1 MRALLLLTAALF
13 SGLPSAAPSGNCAEE
28 GGGATDL
35 IDRRIAERWESEGVK
50 PAPASD
56 DYEFFRRL
64 SLDLRGVIPATDE
77 IRKFAADPD
86 PGKREK
92 TAEAWLRS
100 DAFATWWSHRWTD
113 DLTLQPT
120 GKVREV
126 HDAFRGWIRDAI
138 RSNMPYDRFV
148 KRMLSAKGPSDFDPA
163 VGFLAA
169 GLFNTREE
177 GSKDIVERTARIFL
191 GMQIRC
197 AECHDH
203 PFDDWTQQDFYGM
216 ASFFWQARSEFR
228 GGGSGDPQTGWI
240 VDDSSHGEP
249 GVPNPQKGVK
259 KPEEPKA
266 AKAPAAAK
274 QGFAPCYK
282 STGEGVGEHEARRVA
297 FARLLTADRQFARA
311 AVNRHWGLLF
321 GRGLVHPLD
330 GFSAGRKPSHPELLE
345 DLADEFIRSGY
356 DVRRLLQSIVQSK
369 AYQLSSRQGGPE
381 GSAAGGRFFS
391 QAAVASLLPEQLF
404 ESLVRATG
412 LGELKPSA
420 KGKGGA
426 PVDAFRESF
435 FREFKPS
442 LQPNDPAT
450 PATDPTISQALFFLN
465 GDLVARGTAAA
476 AELRLA
482 RLMEREQDPA
492 RRIEEL
498 FLATISRPP
507 KARETEAL
515 LARVKKAGDSS
526 RIYEDIFW
534 ALLNSTEF
542 VTRH

>member
-1 MRALLLLTAALF
+1 MRAVLLLTAAL
-13 SGLPSAAPSGNCAEE
+13 LW

-35 IDRRIAERWESEGVK
+35 IDRRIAERWESEGVR

-64 SLDLRGVIPATDE
+64 SLDLRGVIPAPDE
-77 IRKFAADPD
+77 IRRFAADSD
-86 PGKREK
+86 PGKRGK
-92 TAEAWLRS
+92 TADAWLRS
-100 DAFATWWSHRWTD
+100 DAFATWWAHRWTD

-126 HDAFRGWIRDAI
+126 HDAFRGWIRDAL

-148 KRMLSAKGPSDFDPA
+148 KRMLTAKGPSDLDPA

-169 GLFNTREE
+169 GLYNTRDE
-177 GSKDIVERTARIFL
+177 GPKDVVERAARIFL

-216 ASFFWQARSEFR
+216 ASFFWQARSEVR
-228 GGGSGDPQTGWI
+228 GGGSGDPQTGSI
-240 VDDSSHGEP
+240 VDDTGRGEP
-249 GVPNPQKGVK
+249 GVPVPQKGAK

-266 AKAPAAAK
+266 SKSAAVVK
-274 QGFAPCYK
+274 QGFAPRYK
-282 STGEGVGEHEARRVA
+282 STGEGVGEHEARRGA

-311 AVNRHWGLLF
+311 AVNRHWGLLL

-330 GFSAGRKPSHPELLE
+330 GFTAGRKPSHPELLE
-345 DLADEFIRSGY
+345 ELADDFIQSGY
-356 DVRRLLQSIVQSK
+356 DVRRLLKSIVLSRP
-369 AYQLSSRQGGPE
+369 YQLSSRQGGPE
-381 GSAAGGRFFS
+381 GSAAAGRFFS
-391 QAAVASLLPEQLF
+391 QAAVASLLPEQLL

-412 LGELKPSA
+412 LDEQKPSP
-420 KGKGGA
+420 KGKGGM
-426 PVDAFRESF
+426 PLDAFRESF
-435 FREFKPS
+435 FREFKPT
-442 LQPNDPAT
+442 LQPNEPAT

-465 GDLVARGTAAA
+465 GDLVARGTATA
-476 AELRLA
+476 AELQLG
-482 RLMEREQDPA
+482 RLMDRERDPA
-492 RRIEEL
+492 RRLEEL
-498 FLATISRPP
+498 FLATVSRPP
-507 KARETEAL
+507 KAREAESL
-515 LARVKKAGDSS
+515 LSRVRKAGETP
-526 RIYEDIFW
+526 RIYEDVFW